1 MNRNAVLCVVIAAV
15 SLLMASE
22 GLAKTQALSD
32 AQVKKEIIAESIAD
46 YPGTCAC
53 PYNQARN
60 GSACGKRSAWSKAG
74 GYSPICYAD
83 EVTKEMIKTWR
94 ERQR

>member
-1 MNRNAVLCVVIAAV
+1 MNRNAVLCGVIAAV
-15 SLLMASE
+15 SLLIASE

-46 YPGTCAC
+46 YPGPCAC

-74 GYSPICYAD
+74 VFTHLLCRRSD
-83 EVTKEMIKTWR
+83 ER
-94 ERQR
+94 DD